1 MTHRSV
7 FRKTT
12 ERQRAEQV
20 RWTSAADTQGFTL
33 IELMLAVSIVGI
45 LASLAIPNYIDFLEK
60 ARVARAVSELHA
72 LAKEI
77 KGFALGGGGY
87 PDTLAQIGRS
97 TMLDPWG
104 SPYRYYRINCTT
116 DVEITHLAKLKLGKK
131 RPPRVFPAD
140 HSLSTTT
147 DWHIVPAVDTGDHG
161 DLLRLV
167 QGGGGGAGGGGAGGG
182 GAGGGGAGGGGAGG
196 GGGAPPPPPPPPGG
210 GGLPCGGIGGARKD
224 RFLVPLNSDFDV
236 YSIGKD
242 RDTAMPLSPPQSHDD
257 VLRASD
263 GGFYGLGKNF

>member
-1 MTHRSV
+1 M
-7 FRKTT
+7 
-12 ERQRAEQV
+12 EQL
-20 RWTSAADTQGFTL
+20 RGTDAGDTQGFTL

-45 LASLAIPNYIDFLEK
+45 LASLAVPNYIDFLEK

-77 KGFALGGGGY
+77 KGFAMGGGVY

-104 SPYRYYRINCTT
+104 SPYQYYRINCTT

-131 RPPRVFPAD
+131 RPPRAMPAD
-140 HSLSTTT
+140 DSFSPPS
-147 DWHIVPAVDTGDHG
+147 DWQIVFAVDHG
-161 DLLRLV
+161 EYQDLLHLV
-167 QGGGGGAGGGGAGGG
+167 APGGGGGAGGGGAGGG
-182 GAGGGGAGGGGAGG
+182 GGGGGGGGAGGGGAGG
-196 GGGAPPPPPPPPGG
+196 GGGGP
-210 GGLPCGGIGGARKD
+210 PCGGVGGARKD

-236 YSIGKD
+236 YSMGKD
-242 RDTAMPLSPPQSHDD
+242 RDTVAPLSPPKSHDD